1 MAFLTGQSWR
11 VHLFT
16 GGGPKQGLNES
27 LVSSVAQ
34 FSPSLFKTTQCWGS
48 CSVRSFLLVVF
59 VCLFFV
65 LFVSFGATSF
75 VSAPLRWSFLN
86 SYPYW
91 CRFACYW
98 KYRVFVVFAFL
109 VLLLSFFPLGARESV
124 PGTGTKWCFVD
135 TLSTRY
141 VHIVNSPCQTPFGNM
156 TLATSTKQWTAPILI
171 KLKQGAHK
179 DPVPTSVACAR
190 KQGLDLVRTWVPS
203 TANAALDK

>member
-98 KYRVFVVFAFL
+98 KYRVFVVFALL

-124 PGTGTKWCFVD
+124 PGTGTKWLFCWHLEYPICAHSQF
-135 TLSTRY
+135 TLSDAIWKHDLSNEYKAMDCSYT
-141 VHIVNSPCQTPFGNM
+141 N
-156 TLATSTKQWTAPILI
+156 KI
-171 KLKQGAHK
+171 KTGCTQGPGSH
-179 DPVPTSVACAR
+179 
-190 KQGLDLVRTWVPS
+190 
-203 TANAALDK
+203 